1 VLTLGVGGE
10 EGAGTL
16 GVVTLELV
24 ALGVGDGASDASGRD
39 AGGFTEAGDG
49 ATAEAGRG
57 GGVRSGEG
65 DGFAGGGCTEGVAIA
80 EGFSLFFSGTLRG
93 GRSSFSEDGVGAGDD
108 GGGDVFGEGVTG
120 VDEALFSRG
129 DGAG

>member
-1 VLTLGVGGE
+1 MLTLGVGVE

-65 DGFAGGGCTEGVAIA
+65 DGFAGGCTEGVAIA
-80 EGFSLFFSGTLRG
+80 EGFSVFFSGTIRG
-93 GRSSFSEDGVGAGDD
+93 GRSSFDGDGVGAGDD
-108 GGGDVFGEGVTG
+108 GGGDAFGGVMEG
-120 VDEALFSRG
+120 DEALFSRG